1 MAGTIPYMAPE
12 QIQACILSFISVVS
26 QVQLRELSY
35 TCVQYIKKEA
45 LATASSKVQRN

>member
-1 MAGTIPYMAPE
+1 MLWRIFF
-12 QIQACILSFISVVS
+12 LSFDSS
-26 QVQLRELSY
+26 FSRRQSHTQVQLRELSY